1 MKKMRGMR
9 DKILFTV
16 LILILFRLGSVLP
29 VPFINTEMLR
39 MSMNSANGTLFDLF
53 NMMSGGGLMNA
64 SVFAMG
70 VSPYINASI
79 IVQLLTVALPVLE
92 NLKKE
97 GAEGQRK
104 INKLNRYVAFVLAA
118 VQSYSF
124 YMMLSQ
130 WGVVTVQ
137 GFAPLAIIMLSF
149 MAGSFLVMWLGERIT
164 EKGIGNGISIILVAG
179 ILSGLPEGIVVLT
192 RLDPKYWIPIV
203 LAVILAAIV
212 LIIFMSE
219 AEKRV
224 PVSYSRAV
232 AVDRH
237 YNMGDSNVPLK
248 VNMSG
253 VMPIIFASTILSI
266 PNTIKMFVPS
276 ITNHEIVAKVM
287 RLFDNTSF
295 SYGIIYFVLIILF
308 NFFYVSIQ
316 YDPVE
321 MANTI
326 KQQGGVVPGIR
337 PGKPTAEYLKKSMS
351 RLTFIGAIFL
361 GIIAVVPIALNAQFQ
376 NVSFYLGGTSLL
388 IIVGVA
394 IETAKQIEANKSVY
408 EYSSLI

>member
-1 MKKMRGMR
+1 MGKMRSMR
-9 DKILFTV
+9 EKIIFT
-16 LILILFRLGSVLP
+16 IMMIILFRLGSILP
-29 VPFINTEMLR
+29 VPFINTDLLR
-39 MSMNSANGTLFDLF
+39 ASMESASGTLFDLF
-53 NMMSGGGLMNA
+53 NMMSGGGLTSA

-79 IVQLLTVALPVLE
+79 IVQLLTVALPILE
-92 NLKKE
+92 NMKKE
-97 GAEGQRK
+97 GTEGSKKLNK
-104 INKLNRYVAFVLAA
+104 INRYVAFGLALA
-118 VQSYSF
+118 QSYSF
-124 YMMLSQ
+124 YMMLNQ
-130 WGVVTVQ
+130 WGAVSTSGIVPVS
-137 GFAPLAIIMLSF
+137 IIMLAF
-149 MAGSFLVMWLGERIT
+149 TAGSFLVMWLGERVT

-179 ILSGLPEGIVVLT
+179 ILSGLPDGIVTLS
-192 RLDPKYWIPIV
+192 LIDPKFLILMI

-212 LIIFMSE
+212 LVVFMSE

-224 PVSYSRAV
+224 PVTYSRAV
-232 AVDRH
+232 TVGRH
-237 YNMGDSNVPLK
+237 YNSAPSNIPLK

-266 PNTIKMFVPS
+266 PNTIKMFVPA
-276 ITNHEIVAKVM
+276 ITNNEIVAKI
-287 RLFDNTSF
+287 FSAFNNTSPF
-295 SYGIIYFVLIILF
+295 YGVIYFILIILF

-316 YDPVE
+316 YDTVE

-337 PGKPTAEYLKKSMS
+337 PGKPTAEYLQKSMN
-351 RLTFIGAIFL
+351 RLAFIGAIFL
-361 GIIAVVPIALNAQFQ
+361 GVIAVVPIILNASFQ
-376 NVSFYLGGTSLL
+376 GVSFYLGGTSLL

>member
-1 MKKMRGMR
+1 MKKMRGMQ

-16 LILILFRLGSVLP
+16 MILILFRFGSILP

-39 MSMNSANGTLFDLF
+39 MFMNAANGTLFDLV
-53 NMMSGGGLMNA
+53 NMMSGGGLTKA
-64 SVFAMG
+64 SIFAMG

-79 IVQLLTVALPVLE
+79 IVQLLTVALPILE

-97 GAEGQRK
+97 GAEGQRRL
-104 INKLNRYVAFVLAA
+104 NKLNRYVAFILAA

-124 YMMLSQ
+124 YVMLNQ
-130 WGVVTVQ
+130 WGVITVQ
-137 GFAPLAIIMLSF
+137 GIAPLVIIMLAF

-179 ILSGLPEGIVVLT
+179 ILSGLPDGMIVLT
-192 RLDPKYWIPIV
+192 RLDPKYWIMIV
-203 LAVILAAIV
+203 LAVILAAII

-224 PVSYSRAV
+224 PVTYSRAV
-232 AVDRH
+232 AVDR
-237 YNMGDSNVPLK
+237 YYGGGESNIPLK

-253 VMPIIFASTILSI
+253 VMPIIFASTILSL
-266 PNTIKMFVPS
+266 PNTIKMFVPN
-276 ITNHEIVAKVM
+276 IMNNEFMAKVM
-287 RLFDNTSF
+287 KAFDNTSLA
-295 SYGIIYFVLIILF
+295 YGVIYFILIILF

-337 PGKPTAEYLKKSMS
+337 PGKPTAEYLKKSMD

-361 GIIAVVPIALNAQFQ
+361 GIIAVVPIVLNARFQ
-376 NVSFYLGGTSLL
+376 NLSFYLGGTSLL

>member
-1 MKKMRGMR
+1 M
-9 DKILFTV
+9 
-16 LILILFRLGSVLP
+16 
-29 VPFINTEMLR
+29 E
-39 MSMNSANGTLFDLF
+39 SASGTLFDLF
-53 NMMSGGGLMNA
+53 NMMSGGGLTSA

-79 IVQLLTVALPVLE
+79 IVQLLTVALPILE
-92 NLKKE
+92 NMKKE
-97 GAEGQRK
+97 GTEGSKKLNK
-104 INKLNRYVAFVLAA
+104 INRYVAFGLALA
-118 VQSYSF
+118 QSYSF
-124 YMMLSQ
+124 YMMLNQ
-130 WGVVTVQ
+130 WGAVSTSGIVPVS
-137 GFAPLAIIMLSF
+137 IIMLAF
-149 MAGSFLVMWLGERIT
+149 TAGSFLVMWLGERVT

-179 ILSGLPEGIVVLT
+179 ILSGLPDGIVTLS
-192 RLDPKYWIPIV
+192 LIDPKFLILMI

-212 LIIFMSE
+212 LVVFMSE

-224 PVSYSRAV
+224 PVTYSRAV
-232 AVDRH
+232 TVGRH
-237 YNMGDSNVPLK
+237 YNSAPSNIPLK

-266 PNTIKMFVPS
+266 PNTIKMFVPA
-276 ITNHEIVAKVM
+276 ITNNEIVAKI
-287 RLFDNTSF
+287 FSAFNNTSPF
-295 SYGIIYFVLIILF
+295 YGVIYFILIILF
-308 NFFYVSIQ
+308 NFFYVIIQ

-337 PGKPTAEYLKKSMS
+337 PGKPTAEYLQKSMN
-351 RLTFIGAIFL
+351 RLAFIGAIFL
-361 GIIAVVPIALNAQFQ
+361 GVIAVVPIILNASFQ
-376 NVSFYLGGTSLL
+376 GVSFYLGGTSLL

>member
-53 NMMSGGGLMNA
+53 NMMSGGGLTNA

-237 YNMGDSNVPLK
+237 YNMGDSNIPLK

>member
-39 MSMNSANGTLFDLF
+39 MTMNSANGTLFDLF

-70 VSPYINASI
+70 VSPYINAII

-408 EYSSLI
+408 ESSSLI

>member
-53 NMMSGGGLMNA
+53 NMMSGGGLTNA

-192 RLDPKYWIPIV
+192 RLNPKYWIPIV

-212 LIIFMSE
+212 LIIYMSE

-237 YNMGDSNVPLK
+237 YNMGDSNIPLK

-266 PNTIKMFVPS
+266 PNTIKMFAPS
-276 ITNHEIVAKVM
+276 ITNHEIAAKVM

-295 SYGIIYFVLIILF
+295 SYGIIYFLLIILF